1 MSTSVTRIAV
11 VTGWDTT
18 SARSWSGVILPMVA
32 ALRAEFPQVDIIE
45 APSPTAASDRLR
57 ARLLGARGALH
68 LPAWSSPTAR
78 LRSRAV
84 AHDLARI
91 PDDVAVVALAATPE
105 LLEVSPGRRIL
116 QVTDTSFAA
125 LVETYPAFSR
135 VTPRGR
141 RTAQRIEAAVADRT
155 SGFLA
160 ATAWSRERLLEDVGV
175 PAAAVTV
182 ARFGPAIAP
191 TRDGRRPRPPEAGPL
206 RLLLVATD
214 WERKGGDLALAAV
227 QKVRDRGRE
236 VELTVVGARG
246 RSLPEHVT
254 HYERLE
260 SAELSR
266 LYATHHVLIEPS
278 RASAGGVV
286 VTDALHHGLPVLAT
300 AVGGLPDLVQDGGT
314 GWLVLADADADALAE
329 ALIERVMAA
338 DLPAV
343 SRAAGSWAL
352 REASWAGWAAAVR
365 EMIERPL
372 RGRTD

>member
-1 MSTSVTRIAV
+1 MSTSVPRIAV

-32 ALRAEFPQVDIIE
+32 ALRAEFGQVDVVE
-45 APSPTAASDRLR
+45 APSSTATSDRVR

-68 LPAWSSPTAR
+68 LPAWSPPTAQ

-84 AHDLARI
+84 AHDLAPI
-91 PDDVAVVALAATPE
+91 PDDVAVLALAATPE
-105 LLEVSPGRRIL
+105 LLEVPPGRRVH
-116 QVTDTSFAA
+116 QVTDTSLAA
-125 LVETYPAFSR
+125 LVETYPAFAR
-135 VTPRGR
+135 VTPGGR
-141 RTAQRIEAAVADRT
+141 RTAQEIERAVAERT
-155 SGFLA
+155 AGFLA

-175 PAAAVTV
+175 PATAVTV

-191 TRDGRRPRPPEAGPL
+191 PPDGRHPHPPEAGPL

-227 QKVRDRGRE
+227 QRVRDRGLE
-236 VELTVVGARG
+236 AELTVVGARG
-246 RSLPEHVT
+246 RALPEHVR
-254 HYERLE
+254 HHEHLAP
-260 SAELSR
+260 AELSR

-300 AVGGLPDLVQDGGT
+300 AVGGLPDLVQDGRT
-314 GWLVLADADADALAE
+314 GWLVPADPDLETLADA
-329 ALIERVMAA
+329 ITERVMAA

-343 SRAAGSWAL
+343 SRAAGTWA
-352 REASWAGWAAAVR
+352 RSQASWAGWATAVR
-365 EMIERPL
+365 EAIERT
-372 RGRTD
+372 G